1 MALLFGDKKTP
12 LQRLKRGDFKTQ
24 DELRELMASV
34 AADEDLRIQ
43 DFVWALTDPRRDL
56 RSMAHELIISRG
68 LPGTYQSVL
77 REACAQPA
85 GPQRRLLVALLPR
98 IQDPQGFDLLT
109 QLMEKGKG
117 EAPEVAAEVMLSYP
131 LDQIHGYVA
140 RFLRL
145 GDEEMR
151 LRALGKLQDDSREG
165 HQLERGLRTIVNQM
179 CTDASD
185 RVRLR
190 AFQVLAKDPDSD
202 FIRLILERLRHERFT
217 VKQQLIRILESTT
230 VGHDSGILDEL
241 IPLLG
246 EGDDLVR
253 NAALKIATRAGDPRE
268 VIRRIILYS
277 KTLMGWMRDRIH
289 QTISEFG
296 DQLLDPIIDLMGHQ
310 DPVIR
315 SSALL
320 FAVNHDSQKLVAPI
334 VRLLGDEDWWTR
346 VVAMDTLGRLKATE
360 AVEPL
365 VRALSDPD
373 VRWSAV
379 EALSAIGDPRALPA
393 IAKLLGDKANEVR
406 LEVIRALELFN
417 DPRGLKLLQQVVE
430 RDPELEVRERAMEAF
445 KKISAANEI
454 AVDEAQLKAGLAMT
468 AATDK
473 QIDRLLVQTRKM
485 GASDFH
491 LSPGTPASVRKNG
504 VLVQL
509 GERVFTADETAALC
523 RELMTPKQREAMK
536 AEKHLDFCYDIRGAG
551 RYRVNVYEERLGTGA
566 VFRVIPNE
574 VPNFETTGLPH
585 QLTDIAN
592 LHQGLVIVSG
602 ASGSGKTTTLAAF
615 INLLNESK
623 RTHVITLE
631 DPIEYVHPYK
641 NSLINQREVGTH
653 TRGFPEA
660 LRAAL
665 REDPDVIVV
674 GEMRDA
680 ETMRLAI
687 TAAETGHLVIATM
700 HTTSAPKCV
709 TRLVDSFSVREQ
721 AQIRIMLS
729 ETLKTVLNQALLP
742 RADGQG
748 QVANYEILH
757 VTPALSN
764 LIRDNK
770 MTLIPSLMTIGK
782 KVGMVPFDDGLMDLV
797 NRGLIT
803 AEAAYMRARVK
814 DDFEPLVS
822 AAFLEGLDG

>member
-12 LQRLKRGDFKTQ
+12 LQRLKRGDFRTQ
-24 DELRELMASV
+24 DELRDLIATV
-34 AADEDLRIQ
+34 AEDEDLRIQ
-43 DFVWALTDPRRDL
+43 DLTWALTDPRRDL
-56 RSMAHELIISRG
+56 RALAHELVVSRN
-68 LPGTYQSVL
+68 LPGTFQAVL
-77 REACAQPA
+77 REACTQEA
-85 GPQRRLLVALLPR
+85 GPQRRLLVTLLPR
-98 IQDPQGFDLLT
+98 IQDPQALDLLT
-109 QLMEKGKG
+109 QLMDKGKG
-117 EAPEVAAEVMLSYP
+117 EAPMVASEVMLSYP
-131 LDQIHGYVA
+131 LEQIHGYVA

-151 LRALGKLQDDSREG
+151 LRALAKLQDESREG
-165 HQLERGLRTIVNQM
+165 HPLDRQLRTIVNQM
-179 CTDASD
+179 CTDPND

-190 AFQVLAKDPDSD
+190 AFQVLAKDPDPA
-202 FIRLILERLRHERFT
+202 FIRLILDRLRHERFT

-230 VGHDSGILDEL
+230 VGKDSGILDEL

-253 NAALKIATRAGDPRE
+253 NAALKIATRAGDPSE

-277 KTLMGWMRDRIH
+277 KSLMGWMRDRIH

-296 DQLLDPIIDLMGHQ
+296 DELLDPIIELMGHP

-315 SSALL
+315 ASALL
-320 FAVNHDSQKLVAPI
+320 FAVNHNSQKLVAPI

-365 VRALSDPD
+365 VRALSEPD

-393 IAKLLGDKANEVR
+393 IVKLLGDKANEVR
-406 LEVIRALELFN
+406 LEVIHALELFN
-417 DPRGLKLLQQVVE
+417 DPRGLKLLQQVIQ

-445 KKISAANEI
+445 KRISVANEM
-454 AVDEAQLKAGLAMT
+454 AVDEASLKADLAMT
-468 AATDK
+468 AVTDK

-491 LSPGTPASVRKNG
+491 LSPGVPASVRKDG
-504 VLVQL
+504 ELVQL
-509 GERVFTADETAALC
+509 GERVFSAEETSALI
-523 RELMTPKQREAMK
+523 REMLTEKQRATFREQ
-536 AEKHLDFCYDIRGAG
+536 KHIDFCYDIRGAG
-551 RYRVNVYEERLGTGA
+551 RYRTNVFEERLGTGA

-585 QLTDIAN
+585 QLTDLAN

-602 ASGSGKTTTLAAF
+602 AAGSGKTTTLAALV
-615 INLLNESK
+615 NLINESK

-641 NSLINQREVGTH
+641 NSLVNQREVGMH

-680 ETMRLAI
+680 ETMRLAL

-709 TRLVDSFSVREQ
+709 TRLVDSFPVREQ

-729 ETLKTVLNQALLP
+729 ETLKTVINQALLP

-748 QVANYEILH
+748 QVANFELLV
-757 VTPALSN
+757 VTSALSN
-764 LIRDNK
+764 LIRENK

-782 KVGMVPFDDGLMDLV
+782 KVGMMPFDDGLMDLV
-797 NRGLIT
+797 TRGLIT
-803 AEAAYMRARVK
+803 PEVAYMRARLK
-814 DDFEPLVS
+814 DEFEPLVS
-822 AAFLEGLDG
+822 AAFLEGIDG

>member
-24 DELRELMASV
+24 DELRELMSAV
-34 AADEDLRIQ
+34 AEDPGLRIQ
-43 DFVWALTDPRRDL
+43 DFLWALTDPRRDL
-56 RSMAHELIISRG
+56 RSLAHQLIIARN
-68 LPGTYQSVL
+68 LPGTFQAIL
-77 REACAQPA
+77 REATTQPD
-85 GPQRRLLVALLPR
+85 GPERRLLVGLLPR
-98 IQDPQGFDLLT
+98 VRDPQALDVLT
-109 QLMEKGKG
+109 HAMEKTKG
-117 EAPEVAAEVMLSYP
+117 ELRLVASEVMLSYP
-131 LDQIHGYVA
+131 LDQIHAYVA

-145 GDEEMR
+145 GDEELR
-151 LRALGKLQDDSREG
+151 LRALAKLSDDLKEG
-165 HQLERGLRTIVNQM
+165 AHIDGGLRKIVNQL
-179 CTDASD
+179 CVDPSD

-202 FIRLILERLRHERFT
+202 FIRLILDRLRHERFT
-217 VKQQLIRILESTT
+217 IKQQLIRILETTT
-230 VGHDSGILDEL
+230 VGQDSGILDEL

-246 EGDDLVR
+246 EGDDLIR
-253 NAALKIATRAGDPRE
+253 NAALKIATRAGDPGE

-277 KTLMGWMRDRIH
+277 KTLMGWMRERIH
-289 QTISEFG
+289 QTIAEFG
-296 DQLLDPIIDLMGHQ
+296 DQLLDPIIELMGHR
-310 DPVIR
+310 DPGIR

-320 FAVNHDSQKLVAPI
+320 FAVNHDSPRLIAPI
-334 VRLLGDEDWWTR
+334 VRLLDDQDWWTR
-346 VVAMDTLGRLKATE
+346 VVAMDALGRLKAVP

-365 VRALSDPD
+365 IHALADPD

-379 EALSAIGDPRALPA
+379 EALASIGDPRALPA
-393 IAKLLGDKANEVR
+393 IAKLLGDPATEVR
-406 LEVIRALELFN
+406 IEVINALEIFN
-417 DPRGLKLLQQVVE
+417 DPRGLKLLQQVLQ
-430 RDPELEVRERAMEAF
+430 RDSELEVRERAMEAF
-445 KKISAANEI
+445 KKISAANAIEI
-454 AVDEAQLKAGLAMT
+454 DEAGLKADLAIT
-468 AATDK
+468 SGTDK

-491 LSPGTPASVRKNG
+491 LSPGTPAAVRRNG
-504 VLVQL
+504 ELVQL
-509 GERVFTADETAALC
+509 GERIFTAQETGGLI
-523 RELMTPKQREAMK
+523 REMLNDHQRESVGTMRQ
-536 AEKHLDFCYDIRGAG
+536 LDFCYDIRGAG
-551 RYRVNVYEERLGTGA
+551 RYRTNVYEERRGTGA

-574 VPNFETTGLPH
+574 VPTFESTGLPD
-585 QLTDIAN
+585 QLTDIAA

-602 ASGSGKTTTLAAF
+602 SAGSGKTTTLAALV
-615 INLLNESK
+615 NLINES
-623 RTHVITLE
+623 RRLHIITLE

-687 TAAETGHLVIATM
+687 TAAETGHLVIGTM

-709 TRLVDSFSVREQ
+709 TRLVDSFAPREQ

-729 ETLKTVLNQALLP
+729 ETLKLVVNQALLP

-748 QVANYEILH
+748 QVGNFEVLM

-764 LIRDNK
+764 LIRENK

-782 KVGMVPFDDGLMDLV
+782 KIGMRPFDDGLMELV
-797 NRGLIT
+797 KAKLIT
-803 AEAAYMRARVK
+803 PEVAYQRARSK

-822 AAFLEGLDG
+822 ASFLEGIDA